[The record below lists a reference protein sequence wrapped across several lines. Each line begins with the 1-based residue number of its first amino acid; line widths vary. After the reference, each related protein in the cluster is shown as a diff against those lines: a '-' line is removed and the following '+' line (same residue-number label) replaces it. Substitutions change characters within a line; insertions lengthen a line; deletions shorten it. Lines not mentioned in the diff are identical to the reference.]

1 MTFLIGLVKNWQNNC
16 NGMATMKNNNFETIF
31 DAYQLV
37 SGAKIK
43 GKQQDEI
50 FELGKYDAL
59 KRGYTLYPLDNGVR
73 YDDFSVLVSE
83 RELKNNF
90 MIEAGKANTAI
101 AA

>member
-1 MTFLIGLVKNWQNNC
+1 
-16 NGMATMKNNNFETIF
+16 MKNNNFENIF

-50 FELGKYDAL
+50 FELGAYDAL
-59 KRGYTLYPLDNGVR
+59 KRGYTVYPLEHGIK
-73 YDDFSVLVSE
+73 YEDFSVIVSE
-83 RELKNNF
+83 RELKANF
-90 MIEAGKANTAI
+90 LIEAGKANTAI

>member
-1 MTFLIGLVKNWQNNC
+1 
-16 NGMATMKNNNFETIF
+16 MKNNNFEAIL

-50 FELGKYDAL
+50 FELGTYDAL
-59 KRGYTLYPLDNGVR
+59 KRGFFLALEHGVK
-73 YDDFSVLVSE
+73 YDDFSMIISE
-83 RELKNNF
+83 KELKNNF
-90 MIEAGKANTAI
+90 LIESAKANTVI

>member
-1 MTFLIGLVKNWQNNC
+1 MIFLAGLLKNWQSNC
-16 NGMATMKNNNFETIF
+16 NGFSTMKNNNFENIL

-37 SGAKIK
+37 AGAKIK

-50 FELGKYDAL
+50 FELGTYDAI
-59 KRGYTLYPLDNGVR
+59 KRGYTLYPLDHGVR

-90 MIEAGKANTAI
+90 MIESGKVNTAI

>member
-1 MTFLIGLVKNWQNNC
+1 MTFLIGLPKNWQSNC
-16 NGMATMKNNNFETIF
+16 NGMGTMKNNNFENIS

-37 SGAKIK
+37 AGAKIK

-50 FELGKYDAL
+50 FELGTYDAL
-59 KRGYTLYPLDNGVR
+59 KRGYTLYPLDHGVR

>member
-1 MTFLIGLVKNWQNNC
+1 MVTS
-16 NGMATMKNNNFETIF
+16 TMKNNNFETIF

-43 GKQQDEI
+43 GKKHDEI
-50 FELGKYDAL
+50 FELGAYDSL
-59 KRGYTLYPLDNGVR
+59 KRGYTVYPLEHGIK
-73 YDDFSVLVSE
+73 YDDFSILVSE

-90 MIEAGKANTAI
+90 LIEGVKANAAI

>member
-1 MTFLIGLVKNWQNNC
+1 
-16 NGMATMKNNNFETIF
+16 MKNNNFATIS

-43 GKQQDEI
+43 GKTQDEI
-50 FELGKYDAL
+50 FELGTYDAL
-59 KRGYTLYPLDNGVR
+59 KRGYTLYPLEHGVK
-73 YDDFSVLVSE
+73 YDDFSVIVSE

-90 MIEAGKANTAI
+90 LIEGAKANAAI

>member
-1 MTFLIGLVKNWQNNC
+1 
-16 NGMATMKNNNFETIF
+16 MKNNNFETIF

-50 FELGKYDAL
+50 FELGTYDAL
-59 KRGYTLYPLDNGVR
+59 KRGYTLYPLEHGVK

-83 RELKNNF
+83 KELKTNF
-90 MIEAGKANTAI
+90 LIEAGKANTAI

>member
-1 MTFLIGLVKNWQNNC
+1 MTFSIGSRKNWQNNC
-16 NGMATMKNNNFETIF
+16 NGISTMKNNNFENIL

-37 SGAKIK
+37 AGAKIK
-43 GKQQDEI
+43 GRQADEI
-50 FELGKYDAL
+50 FELGAYDAL
-59 KRGYTLYPLDNGVR
+59 KRGYTIYPLDNGVR

-90 MIEAGKANTAI
+90 MIEAGKVNTAI